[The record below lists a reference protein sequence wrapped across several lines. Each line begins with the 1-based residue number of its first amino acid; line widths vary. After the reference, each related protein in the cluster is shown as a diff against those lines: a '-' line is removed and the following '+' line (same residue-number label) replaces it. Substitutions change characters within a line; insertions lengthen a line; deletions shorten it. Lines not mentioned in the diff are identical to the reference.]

1 MSEKKIHKS
10 HLSLRLNILFFLVF
24 LLFSALIL
32 RLGVVQIVQGEEFQ
46 DQLESEVSVS
56 QEVEAPRGLMYDRYG
71 TLLVDNELQLTVT
84 YTNRNRPQEQL
95 LETAEA
101 LNEFIT
107 LDTEDA
113 ETRYERDRR
122 EFWALQYPEE
132 FEEKLTLEEQNEQ
145 GMSDGEAHSARI
157 EAVTDEELSALDDTD
172 LEVFMIWREFNS
184 GYNDVPHKVLRGA
197 DYEEAAQIMEHI
209 EYLPGV
215 DIIRDSSRRY
225 VYGDSMAS
233 LFGSVGSI
241 PRDDLERFL
250 SQGYERN
257 EEIGNS
263 YLEAQYEN
271 TLRGRS
277 GSVENFTDQ
286 DGNVIRSPEEN
297 AGSRGN
303 DLMLTFD
310 IELYERISN
319 IIDEELESRPDSFYD
334 DPDAYVVMMEPDTG
348 EVLTLAGGQSDLGTF
363 TQGYVVGS
371 SIKGATVYT
380 GFDTEVFS
388 PGDGIY
394 DRTITLPGSNDIS
407 SWRQLGYVDDVA
419 ALEQSSNIY
428 MVEVAMRLIDYVHG
442 VSGTNWGNFHNGYR
456 ILRSYY
462 QQFGLG
468 VETGIDLPNE
478 FTGIDGGEP
487 DFPGNMLFLSFGQF
501 DTYTPLQLAQYAS
514 TIANDGVRI
523 APRVVSE
530 IMEPNPQEQG
540 LGSISHQF
548 QPQIL
553 NVLDSD
559 PEYIERIQRGFH
571 EVINGSQGTAR
582 AYFNNIDETVAGKT
596 GTAQVTVNG
605 EDATNQT
612 FAGYAPFEEPEIAF
626 SVVVPGVGSRDGDSG
641 IANTIAQR
649 SVEAYFDLKEERAGL
664 AEPEEEAEEDPI
676 IDEPE
681 EENSN
686 E

>member
-1 MSEKKIHKS
+1 MREKKVHKS

-46 DQLESEVSVS
+46 EQVTSEVSVS

-84 YTNRNRPQEQL
+84 YTNRSRPQEQL
-95 LETAEA
+95 LETAVE

-107 LDTEDA
+107 LDTEGA
-113 ETRYERDRR
+113 ETRFERDRR
-122 EFWALQYPEE
+122 EFWALLHPEE
-132 FEEKLTLEEQNEQ
+132 FEEKLSLEEQSEQ
-145 GMSDGEAHSARI
+145 GIGDGEAHTYRI
-157 EAVTDEELSALDDTD
+157 EAITEEELASFSETD
-172 LEVFMIWREFNS
+172 LEVFMIWREFNR
-184 GYNDVPHKVLRGA
+184 GYNDVPHKVLRGVE
-197 DYEEAAQIMEHI
+197 YSEAAQIMEHV

-225 VYGDSMAS
+225 VYGDSMSS

-241 PRDDLERFL
+241 PRDELDRFL
-250 SQGYERN
+250 AEGYERN
-257 EEIGNS
+257 EEVGNS
-263 YLEAQYEN
+263 YLEAQFEN
-271 TLRGRS
+271 VLRGRK

-286 DGNVIRSPEEN
+286 DGNVIRSPEEEM
-297 AGSRGN
+297 GSRGN

-310 IELYERISN
+310 MELYQRISD
-319 IIDEELESRPDSFYD
+319 IIDEEIEARTGSFYG

-348 EVLTLAGGQSDLGTF
+348 EVLALAGGQNDLGTF

-371 SIKGATVYT
+371 SIKGATVFA
-380 GFDTEVFS
+380 GFDTGVFS

-394 DRTITLPGSNDIS
+394 DRPISLPGSNDIS
-407 SWRQLGYVDDVA
+407 SWRQLGYVDDIDA
-419 ALEQSSNIY
+419 IEQSSNIY
-428 MVEVAMRLIDYVHG
+428 MVEVAMRLIDYVPG
-442 VSGTNWGNFHNGYR
+442 VSGTNWGNFYRGYR
-456 ILRSYY
+456 TLRSYY

-487 DFPGNMLFLSFGQF
+487 SFPGSMLFLSFGQF
-501 DTYTPLQLAQYAS
+501 DTYTPLQLAQYSS
-514 TIANDGVRI
+514 TIANDGVRV

-530 IMEPNPQEQG
+530 ILDPDPENG
-540 LGSISHQF
+540 DLGTISHQF
-548 QPQIL
+548 EPKIL
-553 NVLDSD
+553 NIIDSD
-559 PEYIERIQRGFH
+559 PVYLERIQQGFH
-571 EVINGSQGTAR
+571 EVVNGSQGTAR

-596 GTAQVTVNG
+596 GTAQVSVDG

-612 FAGYAPFEEPEIAF
+612 FAGYAPFEDPEIAF
-626 SVVVPGVGSRDGDSG
+626 SVVVPGVGTSDGDSG

-649 SVEAYFDLKEERAGL
+649 SVEAYFDLKDERAGL
-664 AEPEEEAEEDPI
+664 TEFEQEAEEDSTI
-676 IDEPE
+676 AEPE
-681 EENSN
+681 DE
-686 E
+686 